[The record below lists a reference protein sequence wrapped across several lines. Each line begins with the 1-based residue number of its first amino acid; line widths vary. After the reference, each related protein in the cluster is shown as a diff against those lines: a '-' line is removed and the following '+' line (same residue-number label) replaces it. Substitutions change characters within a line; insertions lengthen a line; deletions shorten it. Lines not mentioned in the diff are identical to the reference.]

1 MVSLSSLR
9 RRAGQIPSSGVC
21 GIRAYLLIL
30 TITIFLLCSDNLFQL
45 ITDMR
50 SLLQYLPPPPPLQ
63 NNSTY
68 IQGLWKHVFGLTA
81 ITVFVFTSFLVH
93 RQALSAHKIQQR
105 VVS

>member
-1 MVSLSSLR
+1 MACLSSLR

-50 SLLQYLPPPPPLQ
+50 SLLQYLPPPPLQ

-68 IQGLWKHVFGLTA
+68 IQGLWKDVFGLTA

-93 RQALSAHKIQQR
+93 RQALTAHKIQQR